1 MKLPWAKEKWNS
13 EIFESLYGSRDFSTV
28 FSVGIT
34 GQLCMHKKFSLQLK
48 KTSLLLENVTS
59 MPFSLQGKMY
69 SISI

>member
-1 MKLPWAKEKWNS
+1 
-13 EIFESLYGSRDFSTV
+13 
-28 FSVGIT
+28 
-34 GQLCMHKKFSLQLK
+34 MHKKFSLQLK